1 MEYRKINDDFAVTG
15 QITADDIPTIKAAG
29 YRSVISNR
37 PDREDGTVPHEG
49 IEAAAKAAGLE
60 FRYIPVVSGA
70 ITPEDVEKMAVAL
83 DEMGGPI
90 FAYCRSGARST
101 NLYMMAKQLRG

>member
-1 MEYRKINDDFAVTG
+1 MEYRQVTEDFAVTG
-15 QITADDIPTIKAAG
+15 QITAADVPAVKAAG
-29 YRSVISNR
+29 FKTMICNR
-37 PDREDGTVPHEG
+37 PDAEDGAMPHEA

-70 ITPEDVEKMAVAL
+70 ITPEDVEKMADAL
-83 DEMGGPI
+83 DEVAGPV

>member
-1 MEYRKINDDFAVTG
+1 MEYRQVTEDFAVTG
-15 QITADDIPTIKAAG
+15 QITADDVPAVKAAG
-29 YRSVISNR
+29 FRTMICNR
-37 PDREDGTVPHEG
+37 PDTEDGAMPHEA

-60 FRYIPVVSGA
+60 FCYIPVVSGA
-70 ITPEDVEKMAVAL
+70 ITPEDVEKMADAL
-83 DEMGGPI
+83 DEVDGPV